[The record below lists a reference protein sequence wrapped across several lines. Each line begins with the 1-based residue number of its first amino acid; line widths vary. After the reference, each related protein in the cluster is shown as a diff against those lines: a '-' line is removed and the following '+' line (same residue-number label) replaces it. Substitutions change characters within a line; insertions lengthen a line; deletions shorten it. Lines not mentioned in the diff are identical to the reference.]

1 MKLDAIDCRILNEL
15 QEDGRLSNQD
25 LADKVALSPSACL
38 RRVKILEEQGAIDR
52 YQAILSP
59 KKLGY
64 ELDAIVHISMEKSGE
79 DWHEAFMSQIKK
91 FDEII
96 QAHVVTGGCNYIVYV
111 RTKTL
116 SDFSEFIV
124 RQLYKVNGI
133 SDICSYIVLETV
145 KQQSKLRL

>member
-64 ELDAIVHISMEKSGE
+64 ELDAIVHISMEKSGK